1 MQLLQE
7 VVFPRQLIKENEAS
21 CLFDC
26 SRIRIWN
33 WSETCKQHFPVLL
46 CAFWKWGAVLH
57 VNIIVAIG
65 IKLAS
70 GKMKEIT
77 IFVSN
82 QLRSPFPAIVESNDI
97 ARVISAHKAFANWL
111 TEGLHRFSP
120 SRIPLGLRGNVSY
133 TSKRVIRLS
142 TSC

>member
-1 MQLLQE
+1 M
-7 VVFPRQLIKENEAS
+7 VFPRQLIKENEAS

-111 TEGLHRFSP
+111 TEGLHWIHSIPVFS

-133 TSKRVIRLS
+133 T
-142 TSC
+142 